1 LRRIL
6 SKIHQSIREK
16 KEKMSESN
24 KTYIVCHGE
33 KIVELDRF
41 GMSKEEANQEAQ
53 RLMAHGYKNVRV
65 RLEDPLHPSWPLNF
79 DAQ

>member
-1 LRRIL
+1 
-6 SKIHQSIREK
+6 
-16 KEKMSESN
+16 
-24 KTYIVCHGE
+24 VCHGE

>member
-1 LRRIL
+1 
-6 SKIHQSIREK
+6 
-16 KEKMSESN
+16 MSESN

-33 KIVELDRF
+33 KVVELDRF
-41 GMSKEEANQEAQ
+41 GLNKEEAHLEAA

-65 RLEDPLHPSWPLNF
+65 RLEDPLYPSWPLNF